1 MSGDESM
8 LILIGIIMRTN
19 LFIVVKALDGLSV
32 ADDIEESTEELKKK
46 IRQLTARAEKAE
58 ESNAKATAKA
68 EEATARAEKAEAKL
82 TQALQEVEDKL
93 QPSNKRK

>member
-46 IRQLTARAEKAE
+46 IRQLTARAEKA
-58 ESNAKATAKA
+58 
-68 EEATARAEKAEAKL
+68 TARAEKAEAKL

-93 QPSNKRK
+93 QPSDKRK